1 MGYGVPTSGVQ
12 GFNEDSGT
20 HYRAGNAAVC
30 AGSAGFSVLLA
41 FECMELGGLYAN
53 IGNIDTGG
61 SPSGWFSERFPD
73 VGNKPLYT
81 WRITTSGGP
90 IGFSYPLGSGSFIF
104 GRTVLLAMTVDDEAE
119 ELAAFWNGA
128 PIGATAYDTPGD
140 TYVPAAGVA
149 RFQLGNA
156 SQLTAN
162 GTTDRLISAAYTD
175 TVLTQANMLAIWQN
189 FRQTSSLRVAG
200 QAAGVPFGNSY
211 EVSDISAPPQ
221 RLPPTTW
228 PNGGTVAGGDLTWQS
243 VDPNALL
250 SFTVDR
256 DPDFSICNAEPA

>member
-162 GTTDRLISAAYTD
+162 GTTDRLSPRPTRTRCSPKRTCLQSGRTFVRQARFVSQVRRLACPSATATRCP
-175 TVLTQANMLAIWQN
+175 T
-189 FRQTSSLRVAG
+189 SLRRH
-200 QAAGVPFGNSY
+200 
-211 EVSDISAPPQ
+211 SAC
-221 RLPPTTW
+221 RLRRGRT
-228 PNGGTVAGGDLTWQS
+228 
-243 VDPNALL
+243 
-250 SFTVDR
+250 
-256 DPDFSICNAEPA
+256 AERSRAEI